1 MYKLGISKKKVIS
14 LISLWFGCV
23 FLFIAVTLSVLEY
36 NERQLQ
42 NKDNDRIIEVENKVE
57 KRYKIDLLESM
68 NKSNYI
74 YNDIIVTEAFI
85 EYDSSYFSFNGTFTS
100 KKDLQNYEFIVVLYD
115 DNGNE
120 IARYIEKTE
129 EAFKGEEIMMYEEF
143 DVNLD
148 SVSSFSIINK

>member
-129 EAFKGEEIMMYEEF
+129 EAFNGEEIMMYEEF

>member
-100 KKDLQNYEFIVVLYD
+100 KKDLKNYEFIVVLYD

-120 IARYIEKTE
+120 IARYTEKTE
-129 EAFKGEEIMMYEEF
+129 EAFKSEEIMMYEEF
-143 DVNLD
+143 DINLD